1 VGNSKRDG
9 FEHKKRN
16 DNMTEDKGQIQK
28 LIKEGLSI
36 IDEMGNFYPNTRVG
50 KNAIRLI
57 ETIKK
62 LYPIIQDSN
71 PVISDVL
78 LSAST
83 KLNNR
88 GTINAFRYGDV
99 RTSLK
104 ILKDRY
110 CLPPKIF
117 ISHKSE
123 DEAFVK
129 ALVKLLRLYIGS
141 EAEKIFCSSVPTY
154 KIGIG
159 KEIFPEI
166 ESQFEGNDIF
176 MIIVHSPRYYQSSV
190 CLNEMGAAWIQDTEC
205 YSFLTADCEYDDL
218 DGVIDNK
225 FISIKVNAKDATD
238 RMNEFMGEVLDFFNM
253 PKPDFST
260 LSQWETDRDEFLK
273 EVCILDLVEEQGKK
287 AKDGENPIL
296 DSLSDFDKEHLKK
309 WADCDDGECWII
321 ETMDGSFIQIGE
333 EEFCVNTGRERA
345 EWDNFFERLMELG
358 FAAIDR
364 PNSDGSPIYKLK
376 KPAYDYVES
385 LKT

>member
-1 VGNSKRDG
+1 MEGWQY
-9 FEHKKRN
+9 
-16 DNMTEDKGQIQK
+16 MTKEDRQ
-28 LIKEGLSI
+28 IKELINQGLSI
-36 IDEMGNFYPNTRVG
+36 ISQMKIRSDSYAGPNTNKLKEIV
-50 KNAIRLI
+50 KNLYPLISDDYPLLRDILSKAETRLI
-57 ETIKK
+57 ENGI
-62 LYPIIQDSN
+62 
-71 PVISDVL
+71 
-78 LSAST
+78 
-83 KLNNR
+83 
-88 GTINAFRYGDV
+88 INAFFFGDI

-104 ILKDRY
+104 ILKDNYSR
-110 CLPPKIF
+110 P
-117 ISHKSE
+117 
-123 DEAFVK
+123 
-129 ALVKLLRLYIGS
+129 
-141 EAEKIFCSSVPTY
+141 Y

-166 ESQFEGNDIF
+166 KSQFEGNDIF

-238 RMNEFMGEVLDFFNM
+238 RMNEFIYKVLDFFNL
-253 PKPDFST
+253 PHLELSVF
-260 LSQWETDRDEFLK
+260 SQWESDRNEFLK
-273 EVCILDLVEEQGKK
+273 EVCKLDLVEEQREKTK
-287 AKDGENPIL
+287 ASENPMQY
-296 DSLSDFDKEHLKK
+296 SLSDFDKEHLKE

-333 EEFCVNTGRERA
+333 EEFCVNSGRERA

-364 PNSDGSPIYKLK
+364 LNSDGSPIYKLK

>member
-1 VGNSKRDG
+1 MAK
-9 FEHKKRN
+9 
-16 DNMTEDKGQIQK
+16 EDRQ
-28 LIKEGLSI
+28 IKELINQGLSI
-36 IDEMGNFYPNTRVG
+36 ISQMKIRSDSYAGANTNKLKVIVKNLYPLISDDYPLLRDILSKAET
-50 KNAIRLI
+50 RLI
-57 ETIKK
+57 ENGI
-62 LYPIIQDSN
+62 
-71 PVISDVL
+71 
-78 LSAST
+78 
-83 KLNNR
+83 
-88 GTINAFRYGDV
+88 INAFFFGDI

-104 ILKDRY
+104 ILKNNY
-110 CLPPKIF
+110 SHPPKIF

-166 ESQFEGNDIF
+166 KSQFEGNDIF

-190 CLNEMGAAWIQDTEC
+190 CLNEMGAAWIQNKEC

-218 DGVIDNK
+218 DGVIDSK

-238 RMNEFMGEVLDFFNM
+238 RMNEFIYKVLDFFNL
-253 PKPDFST
+253 PQLELSVF
-260 LSQWETDRDEFLK
+260 SQWESDRNEFLK
-273 EVCILDLVEEQGKK
+273 EVCKLDFVEEQREK
-287 AKDGENPIL
+287 AKDSKNIMK
-296 DSLSDFDKEHLKK
+296 DSMSDFAKEHLKK
-309 WADCDDGECWII
+309 WADCDDGECWIK
-321 ETMDGSFIQIGE
+321 ETMDGSFIQIGD
-333 EEFCVNTGRERA
+333 EEFCVNSGRERA
-345 EWDNFFERLMELG
+345 EWDYFFEQLMELG
-358 FAAIDR
+358 FATIDR

>member
-1 VGNSKRDG
+1 
-9 FEHKKRN
+9 
-16 DNMTEDKGQIQK
+16 MTEDKGQIQK

-141 EAEKIFCSSVPTY
+141 EPEKIFCSSVPTY

-166 ESQFEGNDIF
+166 KSQFEGNDVF

-190 CLNEMGAAWIQDTEC
+190 CLNEMGAAWIQNKEY

-238 RMNEFMGEVLDFFNM
+238 RMNEFIYKVLNFFNL
-253 PKPDFST
+253 PQLELSV
-260 LSQWETDRDEFLK
+260 LSQWEIDRNEFLK
-273 EVCILDLVEEQGKK
+273 EVCKLDLVEEQRRKV
-287 AKDGENPIL
+287 ENSENL
-296 DSLSDFDKEHLKK
+296 MQDSLSDFDKIHLMK
-309 WADCDDGECWII
+309 WAECDDGECWII
-321 ETMDGSFIQIGE
+321 ETMDGSVIQIGE
-333 EEFCVNTGRERA
+333 EEFCVNGGRERA
-345 EWDNFFERLMELG
+345 EWDNFFERLIELG

-364 PNSDGSPIYKLK
+364 SNSDGSPIYKLK

-385 LKT
+385 LKI

>member
-1 VGNSKRDG
+1 MERWQYMTKGNR
-9 FEHKKRN
+9 
-16 DNMTEDKGQIQK
+16 QIK
-28 LIKEGLSI
+28 ELINEGLSI
-36 IDEMGNFYPNTRVG
+36 ISKMKIRSNSSAGPNTNKLKGIV
-50 KNAIRLI
+50 KNLYPLISDDYPLLRDILSKAETRLI
-57 ETIKK
+57 ENGI
-62 LYPIIQDSN
+62 
-71 PVISDVL
+71 
-78 LSAST
+78 
-83 KLNNR
+83 
-88 GTINAFRYGDV
+88 INAFFFGDI

-104 ILKDRY
+104 ILKDNYSR
-110 CLPPKIF
+110 PPKIF

-123 DEAFVK
+123 DDAFVK

-166 ESQFEGNDIF
+166 KSQFEGNDIF

-190 CLNEMGAAWIQDTEC
+190 CLNEMGAAWIQNKEY

-218 DGVIDNK
+218 DGVIDSK

-238 RMNEFMGEVLDFFNM
+238 RMNEFIYKVLDFFNL
-253 PKPDFST
+253 PQLELSVF
-260 LSQWETDRDEFLK
+260 SQWESNRNEFLK
-273 EVCILDLVEEQGKK
+273 EVCNLNLVEEQRKN

-296 DSLSDFDKEHLKK
+296 DSLSDFDKKHLKK
-309 WADCDDGECWII
+309 WADCNDGECWIT

-333 EEFCVNTGRERA
+333 ETFCVNSVRERA
-345 EWDNFFERLMELG
+345 EWDNFFEQLMELG

-364 PNSDGSPIYKLK
+364 LNSDGSPIYKLK

>member
-1 VGNSKRDG
+1 MEGWQYMAK
-9 FEHKKRN
+9 
-16 DNMTEDKGQIQK
+16 EDRQ
-28 LIKEGLSI
+28 IKELINQGLSI
-36 IDEMGNFYPNTRVG
+36 ISQMKIRSDSYAGANTNKLKEIVKNLYPLISDDYPLLRDILS
-50 KNAIRLI
+50 KAEISLI
-57 ETIKK
+57 ENGI
-62 LYPIIQDSN
+62 
-71 PVISDVL
+71 
-78 LSAST
+78 
-83 KLNNR
+83 
-88 GTINAFRYGDV
+88 INAFFFGDI

-104 ILKDRY
+104 VLKDNYSR
-110 CLPPKIF
+110 PPKIF

-166 ESQFEGNDIF
+166 KSQFEGNDIF

-218 DGVIDNK
+218 KGVIDRK
-225 FISIKVNAKDATD
+225 YISIKVNAKDAKD
-238 RMNEFMGEVLDFFNM
+238 RMNEFMEKVIDFFNM

-260 LSQWETDRDEFLK
+260 FSQWESDRNEFLK
-273 EVCILDLVEEQGKK
+273 EVCNLDLVEEQRKNV
-287 AKDGENPIL
+287 KDGENPIL

-321 ETMDGSFIQIGE
+321 ETMDGSFIQVGE
-333 EEFCVNTGRERA
+333 EEFCVNSGRERA
-345 EWDNFFERLMELG
+345 EWDNFFERLVELG
-358 FAAIDR
+358 FAVIDR

>member
-1 VGNSKRDG
+1 MMGD
-9 FEHKKRN
+9 KK
-16 DNMTEDKGQIQK
+16 QIK
-28 LIKEGLSI
+28 DLINEGLSI
-36 IDEMGNFYPNTRVG
+36 ISQMKIRSDSYAGPNTNKLKEII
-50 KNAIRLI
+50 KNINPLISDDYPLLKDILFKAETRLI
-57 ETIKK
+57 ENGI
-62 LYPIIQDSN
+62 
-71 PVISDVL
+71 
-78 LSAST
+78 
-83 KLNNR
+83 
-88 GTINAFRYGDV
+88 INAFSFGDI

-104 ILKDRY
+104 ILKDNYSR
-110 CLPPKIF
+110 PPKIF

-141 EAEKIFCSSVPTY
+141 ETEKIFCSSVPTY

-166 ESQFEGNDIF
+166 KSQFEGNDVF

-190 CLNEMGAAWIQDTEC
+190 CLNEMGGAWIQDTEC

-218 DGVIDNK
+218 KGVIDRK
-225 FISIKVNAKDATD
+225 YISIKVNAKDAKD
-238 RMNEFMGEVLDFFNM
+238 RMNEFIGKVLDFFNM

-273 EVCILDLVEEQGKK
+273 DVCKLDLVEEQRGN
-287 AKDGENPIL
+287 AKDGKNPIL

-333 EEFCVNTGRERA
+333 EEFCVNSGRERA
-345 EWDNFFERLMELG
+345 EWDNFFERLVELG
-358 FAAIDR
+358 FAVIDR

-385 LKT
+385 L

>member
-1 VGNSKRDG
+1 MTKD
-9 FEHKKRN
+9 KK
-16 DNMTEDKGQIQK
+16 QIK
-28 LIKEGLSI
+28 DLINEGLSI
-36 IDEMGNFYPNTRVG
+36 ISQMKIRSDSYAGPNTNKLKEIV
-50 KNAIRLI
+50 KNLYPLISDDYPLLRDILSKAETKLI
-57 ETIKK
+57 ENGI
-62 LYPIIQDSN
+62 
-71 PVISDVL
+71 
-78 LSAST
+78 
-83 KLNNR
+83 
-88 GTINAFRYGDV
+88 INAFSFGDI

-104 ILKDRY
+104 VLKDNYSR
-110 CLPPKIF
+110 PPKIF

-166 ESQFEGNDIF
+166 KSQFEGNDIF

-218 DGVIDNK
+218 KGVIDRK
-225 FISIKVNAKDATD
+225 YISIKVNAKDAKD
-238 RMNEFMGEVLDFFNM
+238 RMNEFMGKVIDFFNL
-253 PKPDFST
+253 PKPEFST

-273 EVCILDLVEEQGKK
+273 EVCKLGLVEEQREK
-287 AKDGENPIL
+287 AKDGENPVL
-296 DSLSDFDKEHLKK
+296 DSLSDFDKEHLKV
-309 WADCDDGECWII
+309 WADSDDGECWII

-333 EEFCVNTGRERA
+333 KEFCVNTGRERA

>member
-1 VGNSKRDG
+1 MEGWQY
-9 FEHKKRN
+9 
-16 DNMTEDKGQIQK
+16 MTKEDRQ
-28 LIKEGLSI
+28 IKELINQGLSI
-36 IDEMGNFYPNTRVG
+36 ISQMKIRSDSYAGPNTNKLKEIV
-50 KNAIRLI
+50 KNLYPLISDDYPLLRDILSKAETRLI
-57 ETIKK
+57 ENGI
-62 LYPIIQDSN
+62 
-71 PVISDVL
+71 
-78 LSAST
+78 
-83 KLNNR
+83 
-88 GTINAFRYGDV
+88 INAFFFGDI

-104 ILKDRY
+104 ILKDNYSR
-110 CLPPKIF
+110 PPKIF

-141 EAEKIFCSSVPTY
+141 ESEKIFCSSVPTY

-166 ESQFEGNDIF
+166 KSQFEGNDIF

-238 RMNEFMGEVLDFFNM
+238 RMNEFIYKVLDFFNL
-253 PKPDFST
+253 PHLELSVF
-260 LSQWETDRDEFLK
+260 SQWESDRNEFLK
-273 EVCILDLVEEQGKK
+273 EVCKLDLVEEQREKTK
-287 AKDGENPIL
+287 ASENPMQY
-296 DSLSDFDKEHLKK
+296 SLSDFDKEHLKE

-333 EEFCVNTGRERA
+333 EEFCVNSGRERA

-358 FAAIDR
+358 FADIDR
-364 PNSDGSPIYKLK
+364 LNSDGSPIYKLK

>member
-1 VGNSKRDG
+1 MTKD
-9 FEHKKRN
+9 KK
-16 DNMTEDKGQIQK
+16 QIK
-28 LIKEGLSI
+28 DLINEGLSI
-36 IDEMGNFYPNTRVG
+36 ISQMKIRSDSYAGPNTNKLKEIV
-50 KNAIRLI
+50 KNLYPLISDDYPLLRDIISKAETKLI
-57 ETIKK
+57 ENGI
-62 LYPIIQDSN
+62 
-71 PVISDVL
+71 
-78 LSAST
+78 
-83 KLNNR
+83 
-88 GTINAFRYGDV
+88 INAFSFGDI

-104 ILKDRY
+104 VLKDDYSR
-110 CLPPKIF
+110 PPKIF

-166 ESQFEGNDIF
+166 KSQFEGNDIF

-218 DGVIDNK
+218 KGVVDRK
-225 FISIKVNAKDATD
+225 YISIKVDAKDAKD
-238 RMNEFMGEVLDFFNM
+238 RMNEFMGKVLDFFNM

-273 EVCILDLVEEQGKK
+273 EVCKFGLIEEQREK
-287 AKDGENPIL
+287 AKDGVNPMQY
-296 DSLSDFDKEHLKK
+296 SLSDFDKEHLKK

-333 EEFCVNTGRERA
+333 EEFCVNSGRERA

-358 FAAIDR
+358 FAVIDR

-376 KPAYDYVES
+376 KPAYDYLES

>member
-1 VGNSKRDG
+1 MK
-9 FEHKKRN
+9 
-16 DNMTEDKGQIQK
+16 EDKKQIND
-28 LIKEGLSI
+28 LINEGLSI
-36 IDEMGNFYPNTRVG
+36 ISQMKIRSNSSAGPNTNKLKKIV
-50 KNAIRLI
+50 
-57 ETIKK
+57 KK
-62 LYPIIQDSN
+62 LYPL
-71 PVISDVL
+71 ISDDYPL
-78 LSAST
+78 LGDILSKAET
-83 KLNNR
+83 KLIEN
-88 GTINAFRYGDV
+88 GIINAFSFGDI

-104 ILKDRY
+104 ILKDNY
-110 CLPPKIF
+110 SHPPKIF

-141 EAEKIFCSSVPTY
+141 ETEKIFCSSVPSY

-166 ESQFEGNDIF
+166 KSQFEGNDVF

-218 DGVIDNK
+218 KGVIDRK
-225 FISIKVNAKDATD
+225 YISIKVNAKDAKD
-238 RMNEFMGEVLDFFNM
+238 RMNEFMGKVLDFFNI

-260 LSQWETDRDEFLK
+260 FSQWESDRNEFLK

>member
-1 VGNSKRDG
+1 
-9 FEHKKRN
+9 
-16 DNMTEDKGQIQK
+16 MMEDKKQIK
-28 LIKEGLSI
+28 DLINEGLSI
-36 IDEMGNFYPNTRVG
+36 ISKMNIWANSSAGPNTNRLKEIV
-50 KNAIRLI
+50 KNLYPLISDDYPLLRDILSKAETKLI
-57 ETIKK
+57 ENGI
-62 LYPIIQDSN
+62 
-71 PVISDVL
+71 
-78 LSAST
+78 
-83 KLNNR
+83 
-88 GTINAFRYGDV
+88 INAFSFGDI

-104 ILKDRY
+104 VLKDNYSR
-110 CLPPKIF
+110 PPKIF

-141 EAEKIFCSSVPTY
+141 ETEKIFCSSVPTY

-166 ESQFEGNDIF
+166 KSQFEGNDIF

-205 YSFLTADCEYDDL
+205 YSFLTADCEYDNL
-218 DGVIDNK
+218 KGVIDRK
-225 FISIKVNAKDATD
+225 YISIKVNAKDAKD
-238 RMNEFMGEVLDFFNM
+238 RMNEFMGKVLDFFNM

-273 EVCILDLVEEQGKK
+273 EVCKLGLVEEQRGK
-287 AKDGENPIL
+287 AKNGVNPIL

-309 WADCDDGECWII
+309 WADSDDGECWII

-333 EEFCVNTGRERA
+333 EEICVNSGRERA
-345 EWDNFFERLMELG
+345 EWDNFFERLIELG
-358 FAAIDR
+358 FAVIDR

-376 KPAYDYVES
+376 KSGYDYVES
-385 LKT
+385 LKA

>member
-1 VGNSKRDG
+1 MYLCKL
-9 FEHKKRN
+9 
-16 DNMTEDKGQIQK
+16 NMMEDKKQIK
-28 LIKEGLSI
+28 DLINEGLSI
-36 IDEMGNFYPNTRVG
+36 ISKMKIWANSSAGPNTNRLKEIV
-50 KNAIRLI
+50 KNLYPLISDDYPLLRDILSKAETKLI
-57 ETIKK
+57 ENGI
-62 LYPIIQDSN
+62 
-71 PVISDVL
+71 
-78 LSAST
+78 
-83 KLNNR
+83 
-88 GTINAFRYGDV
+88 INAFSFGDI
-99 RTSLK
+99 RTSL
-104 ILKDRY
+104 IVLKDNYSR
-110 CLPPKIF
+110 PPKIF

-166 ESQFEGNDIF
+166 KSQFEGNDIF

-190 CLNEMGAAWIQDTEC
+190 CLNEMGAAWIQNKEC
-205 YSFLTADCEYDDL
+205 YSFLTADCEYDNL
-218 DGVIDNK
+218 KGVIDRK
-225 FISIKVNAKDATD
+225 YISIKVNAKDAKD
-238 RMNEFMGEVLDFFNM
+238 RMNEFMGKVLDFFNM

-273 EVCILDLVEEQGKK
+273 EVCKLGLVEEQRGK
-287 AKDGENPIL
+287 AIDGVNPIL

-309 WADCDDGECWII
+309 WADSDDGECWII

-333 EEFCVNTGRERA
+333 EEFCVNRGRERA

-364 PNSDGSPIYKLK
+364 LNSDGSPIYKLK

>member
-1 VGNSKRDG
+1 MVGWQYMAK
-9 FEHKKRN
+9 
-16 DNMTEDKGQIQK
+16 EDRY
-28 LIKEGLSI
+28 IKEMINQGLSI
-36 IDEMGNFYPNTRVG
+36 ISQMKIRSDSYAGPNTNKLKEIVKYLYPLISNDYPLLRDILS
-50 KNAIRLI
+50 KAETKLI
-57 ETIKK
+57 ENGI
-62 LYPIIQDSN
+62 
-71 PVISDVL
+71 
-78 LSAST
+78 
-83 KLNNR
+83 
-88 GTINAFRYGDV
+88 INAFSFGDI

-104 ILKDRY
+104 VLKDNYSR
-110 CLPPKIF
+110 PPKIF

-166 ESQFEGNDIF
+166 KSQFEGNDVF

-218 DGVIDNK
+218 KGVIDRK
-225 FISIKVNAKDATD
+225 YISIKVNAKDAKD
-238 RMNEFMGEVLDFFNM
+238 RMNEFMGKVLDFFNM

-273 EVCILDLVEEQGKK
+273 EVCKLGLVEEQREK
-287 AKDGENPIL
+287 AKDGVNPIL

-309 WADCDDGECWII
+309 WADSDDGECWII

-333 EEFCVNTGRERA
+333 EDLCVNSGRERA

-358 FAAIDR
+358 FADIDR

-376 KPAYDYVES
+376 KAAYEYVES
-385 LKT
+385 LKTEQSDGQTFG

>member
-1 VGNSKRDG
+1 MERWQYMTKGNR
-9 FEHKKRN
+9 
-16 DNMTEDKGQIQK
+16 QIK
-28 LIKEGLSI
+28 ELINEGLSI
-36 IDEMGNFYPNTRVG
+36 ISKMKIRSNSSAGPNTNKLKGIV
-50 KNAIRLI
+50 KNLYPLISDDYPLLRDILSKAETRLI
-57 ETIKK
+57 ENGI
-62 LYPIIQDSN
+62 
-71 PVISDVL
+71 
-78 LSAST
+78 
-83 KLNNR
+83 
-88 GTINAFRYGDV
+88 INAFFFGDI

-104 ILKDRY
+104 ILKDNYSR
-110 CLPPKIF
+110 PPKIF

-141 EAEKIFCSSVPTY
+141 EAEKIFCSSIPTY

-166 ESQFEGNDIF
+166 KSQFEGNDIF

-190 CLNEMGAAWIQDTEC
+190 CLNEMGAAWIQNKEY

-218 DGVIDNK
+218 DGVIDSK

-238 RMNEFMGEVLDFFNM
+238 RMNEFIYKVLDFFNL
-253 PKPDFST
+253 PQLELSVF
-260 LSQWETDRDEFLK
+260 SQWESDRNEFLK
-273 EVCILDLVEEQGKK
+273 EVCNLDLVEEQRKN

-296 DSLSDFDKEHLKK
+296 DSLSDFDKKHLKK
-309 WADCDDGECWII
+309 WADCNDGECWIT

-333 EEFCVNTGRERA
+333 ETFCVNSVRERA
-345 EWDNFFERLMELG
+345 EWDNFFEQLMELG

-364 PNSDGSPIYKLK
+364 LNSDGSPIYKLK

>member
-1 VGNSKRDG
+1 MEGWQYMAK
-9 FEHKKRN
+9 
-16 DNMTEDKGQIQK
+16 EDRQ
-28 LIKEGLSI
+28 IKELINQGLSI
-36 IDEMGNFYPNTRVG
+36 ISQMKIRSDSYAGANTNKLKEIV
-50 KNAIRLI
+50 KN
-57 ETIKK
+57 
-62 LYPIIQDSN
+62 LYPL
-71 PVISDVL
+71 ISDDYPL
-78 LSAST
+78 LRDILSKAET
-83 KLNNR
+83 RLVEN
-88 GTINAFRYGDV
+88 GIINAFFYGDI

-104 ILKDRY
+104 ILNDNYSR
-110 CLPPKIF
+110 PPKIF

-166 ESQFEGNDIF
+166 KSQFEGNDVF

-205 YSFLTADCEYDDL
+205 YSFLTADCEYNDL
-218 DGVIDNK
+218 KGVIDRK
-225 FISIKVNAKDATD
+225 YISIKVNAKDAKD
-238 RMNEFMGEVLDFFNM
+238 RMNQFMGEVLDFFDM

-260 LSQWETDRDEFLK
+260 FSQWESDRDEFLK
-273 EVCILDLVEEQGKK
+273 EVCKLNLVEEQRGK
-287 AKDGENPIL
+287 AKDSENPMQY
-296 DSLSDFDKEHLKK
+296 SLSDFDREHLKK

-333 EEFCVNTGRERA
+333 EEFCASTGREKA
-345 EWDNFFERLMELG
+345 KWDNFFERLMELG